1 MKRLENFNPALTY
14 VSGSTGYSLNSGMRR
29 LTESLWLLPD
39 EGEMEEGD
47 REERLPAGGL
57 IAELQSMVQFTC
69 I

>member
-1 MKRLENFNPALTY
+1 
-14 VSGSTGYSLNSGMRR
+14 MRR